1 MNKPNIYSDCKLPC
15 DHLDVEVWNQ
25 FVSQPALTVSNGQRH
40 SGQSHWNWHCRRSRL
55 ARLSQQRFSDVYTHQ
70 WRKNIEFVPTAM
82 PFSLYSEFHLFDVFR
97 ILLYSDDHNAFY
109 FLTYIVHR
117 KADRWF
123 YGIYLGLKEC
133 YIVFHASN
141 YLWEFSPNYCGFVLG
156 KVLDFGTGVS
166 VFILI
171 IIMDVFTI
179 YRIRT
184 AVMRLGKSL
193 RTQELKFF
201 AQSCL
206 QFSLFVIKLT
216 NFYFISGYF
225 IGDLV
230 TYHWPAF
237 CTTTFAWEITH
248 CIDGLILIPFHYHDW
263 KTRKCRP
270 VITGHTIT
278 KLIVIS
284 WPIESRKILNQ
295 RNTKVLIGIAWF
307 LGFLHFIPYF
317 RVEKCYVV
325 FYASKYIWEFSPNY
339 CGFVLGKVLDFGTG
353 VSVFILI
360 IIFDLYTV
368 LRIRTVMIILIPFRL
383 IIQKDPYLA
392 VEQELGINALA
403 L

>member
-1 MNKPNIYSDCKLPC
+1 MANFTADNFIGIGIIGGVGL
-15 DHLDVEVWNQ
+15 LG
-25 FVSQPALTVSNGQRH
+25 LVSNGLAMFILINGGKISNSFQQLCLSHCTANFICLMFFVFYCTPMIIMHSSFSHTSPIGKLIGGFMVSIWDVSVYSHLISSINRLVVISWPVESRNYLRQRNTSIMIGIVWFLGFLH
-40 SGQSHWNWHCRRSRL
+40 
-55 ARLSQQRFSDVYTHQ
+55 FT
-70 WRKNIEFVPTAM
+70 P
-82 PFSLYSEFHLFDVFR
+82 
-97 ILLYSDDHNAFY
+97 Y
-109 FLTYIVHR
+109 FNV
-117 KADRWF
+117 
-123 YGIYLGLKEC
+123 KEC

-225 IGDLV
+225 VGDLI

-237 CTTTFAWEITH
+237 FTTTFAWEITH

-270 VITGHTIT
+270 IITGHTIT
-278 KLIVIS
+278 NKRAE
-284 WPIESRKILNQ
+284 PSRM
-295 RNTKVLIGIAWF
+295 F
-307 LGFLHFIPYF
+307 LSACNKSVAPSSAI
-317 RVEKCYVV
+317 
-325 FYASKYIWEFSPNY
+325 
-339 CGFVLGKVLDFGTG
+339 TG
-353 VSVFILI
+353 
-360 IIFDLYTV
+360 
-368 LRIRTVMIILIPFRL
+368 
-383 IIQKDPYLA
+383 
-392 VEQELGINALA
+392 
-403 L
+403 